1 MTISPPLRTFQ
12 VDALWVEVYRQEV
25 DLVSNLVRATQ
36 FYLSEVMER
45 QGTAAA
51 ILASGASQI
60 RLLKDLTTF
69 GEIDWGRLTLFH
81 LDEYLGIVS
90 LA

>member
-1 MTISPPLRTFQ
+1 MPNPLRTFR
-12 VDALWVEVYRQEV
+12 VDALQVEVYRDEA
-25 DLVSNLVRATQ
+25 DLVSHLVQHTQ
-36 FYLSEVMER
+36 SYLSATIDR
-45 QGTAAA
+45 QGSAAA

-81 LDEYLGIVS
+81 LDEYLGIGGT
-90 LA
+90 